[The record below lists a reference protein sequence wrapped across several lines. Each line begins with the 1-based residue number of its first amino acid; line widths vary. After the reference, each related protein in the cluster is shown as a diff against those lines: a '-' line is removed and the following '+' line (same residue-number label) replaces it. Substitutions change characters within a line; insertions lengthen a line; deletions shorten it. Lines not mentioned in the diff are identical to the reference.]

1 VHLRM
6 CMECGKV
13 GGCDDA
19 ASRRAS
25 SYAREMLAAI
35 GMERS
40 PSAAATAAGD
50 GWTGAQAHGRD
61 ARRARRP
68 SGAHR
73 RARTRRPVQSEIG
86 APTVCQPTQVECT

>member
-1 VHLRM
+1 
-6 CMECGKV
+6 
-13 GGCDDA
+13 
-19 ASRRAS
+19 
-25 SYAREMLAAI
+25 MLAAI

-61 ARRARRP
+61 ARRARRQVEQIA
-68 SGAHR
+68 GL
-73 RARTRRPVQSEIG
+73 ARDGLSNSEIG